1 MQSRLTTTTSAFIP
15 AGQVILHRAFEK
27 KNLHGARTVK
37 SAVRHDLV
45 RATCAPRRHHPPS
58 RLESS
63 ASSQAPNHRTRTSR
77 RAETSIQ
84 SKPTPRD
91 GTRGRLLALA
101 PPSRRRRAATL
112 WAFACLP
119 RILAE
124 SKAKLLQPILP
135 GLPDSLV
142 SAPNLLPW
150 SGSSPRPPPP
160 PPLPPRRPG
169 SACPAGPLSSPP
181 GASPPRHGPGCGYSR
196 RGPPRRSR
204 WRRRCATR
212 ASRRQRRRRRGATS
226 WRRPLGPCG
235 SCSGVCSRR

>member
-15 AGQVILHRAFEK
+15 AGQVILHRDFEK

-101 PPSRRRRAATL
+101 PPGRRVPTPSRHPL
-112 WAFACLP
+112 GFCLP
-119 RILAE
+119 TPHPRRVQSQAV
-124 SKAKLLQPILP
+124 ATHPPRTP
-135 GLPDSLV
+135 GLSSLC
-142 SAPNLLPW
+142 L
-150 SGSSPRPPPP
+150 
-160 PPLPPRRPG
+160 
-169 SACPAGPLSSPP
+169 
-181 GASPPRHGPGCGYSR
+181 
-196 RGPPRRSR
+196 
-204 WRRRCATR
+204 
-212 ASRRQRRRRRGATS
+212 
-226 WRRPLGPCG
+226 
-235 SCSGVCSRR
+235 